1 MCSLAA
7 SSPFPFQGLP
17 GVALTSRGPLALCR
31 ILPVIS
37 VWQTTTLGFQ
47 NFRAFGALMIS
58 HSQPPVPK
66 VLLAG
71 GLRKTIVMGGGY
83 LSPRLHLADVQA
95 HLSSGEAGRWPRD
108 ESAR

>member
-7 SSPFPFQGLP
+7 FPFQRLP
-17 GVALTSRGPLALCR
+17 GVALTSQVPLALRR

-37 VWQTTTLGFQ
+37 VWQTTTPGFQ

-58 HSQPPVPK
+58 YSQPPVPK

-71 GLRKTIVMGGGY
+71 ALRKTIVVAGCY
-83 LSPRLHLADVQA
+83 LPPRQHLAGVRA
-95 HLSSGEAGRWPRD
+95 HLWAGEAGRWPRD
-108 ESAR
+108 ESARQ